1 MWSIE
6 GWRDGLPVEST
17 DGSSREL
24 GFNSQLP
31 HEGSQRAVAPVPEYL
46 TPFSGPGEYY
56 MQLVHRPAS
65 IPYKFKTSD
74 VEFPLC
80 AVNML

>member
-1 MWSIE
+1 MKCRGLE
-6 GWRDGLPVEST
+6 GGLPGEST

-24 GFNSQLP
+24 GFNHQHP
-31 HEGSQRAVAPVPEYL
+31 HGGSQRAVAPVPGYL

-56 MQLVHRPAS
+56 MQVVHRPAS
-65 IPYKFKTSD
+65 RPYKFKTPD